1 MVECYDLLTRRW
13 LPPSPPPPDPYPAAS
28 TSSSDASPAPP
39 CPVRRYPEDAWEHS
53 CVALFVPS
61 SREDIQ
67 LLDRYANRQTDEILK
82 HYVHYL
88 QFAGNEPDD
97 IDGGS
102 CQHASIHTVLYP
114 ALLHDD
120 ITNAVMN
127 EEIKI
132 FNFLDD
138 KKVDMLFLLYDE
150 QDSKIRKYFVVG
162 FSKFLP
168 KNVSKMFY
176 VLRAARDF

>member
-67 LLDRYANRQTDEILK
+67 LLDRYANGQTDEILK
-82 HYVHYL
+82 HYCTYIFYNL
-88 QFAGNEPDD
+88 QEMTRM
-97 IDGGS
+97 IS
-102 CQHASIHTVLYP
+102 TVEVANMLVYIQYYI
-114 ALLHDD
+114 LHCYMM
-120 ITNAVMN
+120 I
-127 EEIKI
+127 
-132 FNFLDD
+132 LR
-138 KKVDMLFLLYDE
+138 ML
-150 QDSKIRKYFVVG
+150 
-162 FSKFLP
+162 
-168 KNVSKMFY
+168 
-176 VLRAARDF
+176 

>member
-1 MVECYDLLTRRW
+1 
-13 LPPSPPPPDPYPAAS
+13 
-28 TSSSDASPAPP
+28 
-39 CPVRRYPEDAWEHS
+39 
-53 CVALFVPS
+53 
-61 SREDIQ
+61 
-67 LLDRYANRQTDEILK
+67 
-82 HYVHYL
+82 
-88 QFAGNEPDD
+88 
-97 IDGGS
+97 
-102 CQHASIHTVLYP
+102 
-114 ALLHDD
+114 
-120 ITNAVMN
+120 MN